1 MTITKEVQR
10 VSGGEEEYG
19 HLEEFRTDPI
29 ALMHRIREECG
40 DVGWFQLVD
49 KQVVMLSG
57 SEANE
62 FFFRSSDA
70 ELNQAEAYPF
80 MTPIFGEGVVFDA
93 DPERRAEMLHNTALR
108 GEQMKGH
115 AATIE
120 NEVKKIIADWGDEG
134 EIELLDFFSE
144 LTIYTSTACLIGL
157 KFREQLDSR
166 FAQYYHELERGTD
179 PLCYVDPYLDIESF
193 RIRDESRVKLVALVQ
208 EIMNGRVA
216 APPASKED
224 RDLLDV
230 LVSIKDDDGNPRF
243 TANEVTGHVHLT
255 DVRGTPHQLGYL
267 VVDVDRVAAQS
278 RGVRGRSAG
287 ARRALRRRPGGEFS
301 CAAPDPEARQLTEGD
316 PAPPSAADHS
326 DARRAG

>member
-1 MTITKEVQR
+1 MTTAIVPR

-19 HLEEFRTDPI
+19 HLEEFRTDPPI
-29 ALMHRIREECG
+29 GLMHRIRSECG

-80 MTPIFGEGVVFDA
+80 MTPIFGGEGVVFDA

-144 LTIYTSTACLIGL
+144 LTIYTSTACLIG
-157 KFREQLDSR
+157 
-166 FAQYYHELERGTD
+166 
-179 PLCYVDPYLDIESF
+179 
-193 RIRDESRVKLVALVQ
+193 
-208 EIMNGRVA
+208 
-216 APPASKED
+216 
-224 RDLLDV
+224 
-230 LVSIKDDDGNPRF
+230 
-243 TANEVTGHVHLT
+243 
-255 DVRGTPHQLGYL
+255 
-267 VVDVDRVAAQS
+267 
-278 RGVRGRSAG
+278 
-287 ARRALRRRPGGEFS
+287 
-301 CAAPDPEARQLTEGD
+301 
-316 PAPPSAADHS
+316 
-326 DARRAG
+326 

>member
-1 MTITKEVQR
+1 MADLKEVER
-10 VSGGEEEYG
+10 VSGGEEEHG

-29 ALMHRIREECG
+29 GLMQRVRAECG

-134 EIELLDFFSE
+134 EIFFFYFLS
-144 LTIYTSTACLIGL
+144 
-157 KFREQLDSR
+157 
-166 FAQYYHELERGTD
+166 
-179 PLCYVDPYLDIESF
+179 
-193 RIRDESRVKLVALVQ
+193 
-208 EIMNGRVA
+208 
-216 APPASKED
+216 
-224 RDLLDV
+224 
-230 LVSIKDDDGNPRF
+230 
-243 TANEVTGHVHLT
+243 
-255 DVRGTPHQLGYL
+255 
-267 VVDVDRVAAQS
+267 
-278 RGVRGRSAG
+278 
-287 ARRALRRRPGGEFS
+287 
-301 CAAPDPEARQLTEGD
+301 
-316 PAPPSAADHS
+316 
-326 DARRAG
+326 